1 MVRVV
6 PWDDPVVEASGIDPR
21 SAYVEQFWLP
31 VLGPTAVWL
40 LRRIAD
46 RFDAEPNGFDLDLDR
61 TAVGLGIGGPD
72 SRHAPLRR
80 ALRRCARFRLVRPR
94 GPGEV
99 AVRRAVGPLPRR
111 LLDRLPE
118 DLRADHD
125 RCERAERP
133 PPGDGT
139 ARRRARLLAL
149 DLAAVGVPRPA
160 VERRLLAWG
169 VHPALAY
176 ESAAWASDRPSL
188 APPPSPPAP

>member
-1 MVRVV
+1 MVVRVV
-6 PWDDPVVEASGIDPR
+6 PWDDPVVEATGIDPR
-21 SAYVEQFWLP
+21 AAYVEQFWLP

-46 RFDAEPNGFDLDLDR
+46 RFDAEPTGFDLDLDR
-61 TAVGLGIGGPD
+61 TAVCLGIGGLD

-80 ALRRCARFRLVRPR
+80 ALRRCARFRLVWPR
-94 GPGEV
+94 GPSEV

-133 PPGDGT
+133 PPGDVPL
-139 ARRRARLLAL
+139 RRRARILAA
-149 DLAAVGVPRPA
+149 DLAAAGVPGPA

-176 ESAAWASDRPSL
+176 ESAAWASEGPARSP
-188 APPPSPPAP
+188 AAPPAP

>member
-1 MVRVV
+1 M
-6 PWDDPVVEASGIDPR
+6 PWEDPVVEATGIDAR
-21 SAYVEQFWLP
+21 AAYVELFWLP

-46 RFDAEPNGFDLDLDR
+46 RFDAEPAGFDLDLDR
-61 TAVGLGIGGPD
+61 TAAGLGIGGLD

-80 ALRRCARFRLVRPR
+80 ALRRCARFRLVRPC

-99 AVRRAVGPLPRR
+99 AVRRTVGPLPRR

-118 DLRADHD
+118 DLRAHHD
-125 RCERAERP
+125 RCELAERP
-133 PPGDGT
+133 PPGDVP

-149 DLAAVGVPRPA
+149 DLAALDVPRTA
-160 VERRLLAWG
+160 IERRLLAWG

-176 ESAAWASDRPSL
+176 ESAAWASERPSL
-188 APPPSPPAP
+188 APAPSTP